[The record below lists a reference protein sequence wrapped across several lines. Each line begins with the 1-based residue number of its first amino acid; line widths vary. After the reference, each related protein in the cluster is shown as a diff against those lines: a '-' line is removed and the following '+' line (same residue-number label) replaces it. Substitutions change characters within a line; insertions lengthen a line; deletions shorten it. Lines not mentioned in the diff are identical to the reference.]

1 MKTFLSFVTG
11 LLSGIFLGMGIAS
24 WATLKSESVREY
36 FEKEALDQ

>member
-11 LLSGIFLGMGIAS
+11 LLSGIFLGMWLTS
-24 WATLKSESVREY
+24 WTTLSNKSVREY